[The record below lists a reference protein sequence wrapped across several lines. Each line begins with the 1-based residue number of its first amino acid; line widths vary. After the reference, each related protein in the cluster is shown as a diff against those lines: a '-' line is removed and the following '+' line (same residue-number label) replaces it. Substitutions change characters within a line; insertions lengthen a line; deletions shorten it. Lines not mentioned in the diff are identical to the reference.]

1 MSLSEGNLILTITPT
16 TNYVVNSITG
26 TTNYTATTSIN
37 SKYTV
42 DNILQG
48 LFLGKQVAVET
59 DYVVYGY
66 FAGAEIF

>member
-48 LFLGKQVAVET
+48 LFLGKQVAVESG
-59 DYVVYGY
+59 YVVDGY